1 MSAFL
6 TIAKLIYAVAGLLDR
21 VAKNISDRRSA
32 QAGEN
37 KAAAE
42 SLKEQAERVRK
53 ARDARRSVDAGRLP
67 DDDPYLRD

>member
-21 VAKNISDRRSA
+21 VAKNMSERRA
-32 QAGEN
+32 MQAGED

-53 ARDARRSVDAGRLP
+53 ARDARRSVDAGGLP
-67 DDDPYLRD
+67 DNDPYLRD

>member
-1 MSAFL
+1 MSAFF
-6 TIAKLIYAVAGLLDR
+6 TVAKLIYAVAGLLDR
-21 VAKNISDRRSA
+21 VAKNMSDRRSV
-32 QAGEN
+32 QAGED

-53 ARDARRSVDAGRLP
+53 ARDARRSVDAAGLP

>member
-21 VAKNISDRRSA
+21 VAKNMSERRA
-32 QAGEN
+32 VQAGED

-42 SLKEQAERVRK
+42 SLKEQANRVRK
-53 ARDARRSVDAGRLP
+53 ARDARRGVDADCLP

>member
-21 VAKNISDRRSA
+21 VAKNISDRRSS
-32 QAGEN
+32 QAGED

-53 ARDARRSVDAGRLP
+53 ARDARRGVDAGGLP